1 MKSSLLMSMLIT
13 LLVSSVSLAQQST
26 SSSAGSKG
34 KITEN
39 GSSNRMTAPQEKEM
53 VVGEEK
59 PKADMA
65 EDVAAEE
72 AAEEAAGPHKVGD
85 KASDFELQSIG
96 KTIQLSD
103 NFADGGKPVIVVFSR
118 ANW

>member
-1 MKSSLLMSMLIT
+1 
-13 LLVSSVSLAQQST
+13 
-26 SSSAGSKG
+26 
-34 KITEN
+34 
-39 GSSNRMTAPQEKEM
+39 M

-65 EDVAAEE
+65 EDV